1 MLAQEK
7 CSTKTAWTTYAYPTG
22 KFSFSKDRNGF
33 IREIFFKNQGNKWI
47 IVCTEYMTRFATT
60 KAIPDAGA
68 MEIAKFIVEEIILR
82 HGAPQQIITDRGTNF
97 MSQII
102 KEINNLS
109 GISHLKTTAY
119 HPQTNGLT
127 ERLNKTLTIMIGRI
141 SSRFERLPNVA
152 PVACEEEDLLSLIRR
167 IVHEEIQKPRP
178 TADSLEDMIR
188 EEVKINLWPISKR
201 PSIQKYLETL
211 ERCNI
216 RVTIKER
223 KVRFNFVVLSEC
235 SHPIILGWDLFRATN
250 AIID

>member
-1 MLAQEK
+1 MPIPPANFPFQKIGMDLL
-7 CSTKTAWTTYAYPTG
+7 G
-22 KFSFSKDRNGF
+22 KFSV
-33 IREIFFKNQGNKWI
+33 KNQGNKWI

-127 ERLNKTLTIMIGRI
+127 ERLNKTLTDMLSINRRI

-188 EEVKINLWPISKR
+188 EE
-201 PSIQKYLETL
+201 KYLETL